1 MAKAAIAFAVY
12 PFISASVFWGCL
24 AAIGGLMWTWPQVEG
39 PYHSM
44 TFGTPLI
51 MLAFALTVTIQIGL
65 MGRDFPDDRREWFG
79 RMGAWIAIMSQIGP
93 VVLAVTTSLHID
105 FLRKPQ
111 LTDLMARTRM
121 LKLGRRL
128 AVVDVDL
135 YSRGE
140 TELVAKAQ
148 VTYSIP
154 PSPTN

>member
-1 MAKAAIAFAVY
+1 MPRLGVAELQSILDNA
-12 PFISASVFWGCL
+12 
-24 AAIGGLMWTWPQVEG
+24 
-39 PYHSM
+39 
-44 TFGTPLI
+44 
-51 MLAFALTVTIQIGL
+51 
-65 MGRDFPDDRREWFG
+65 FPDVDVPRVEEVTDDSVSVSYSVADRHG
-79 RMGAWIAIMSQIGP
+79 RPGGTLSGPVMMSLADTAAWVAIMSQIGP

-105 FLRKPQ
+105 FLRRPQ
-111 LTDLMARTRM
+111 LTDLMAKTRM

-154 PSPTN
+154 PTPTIAT

>member
-1 MAKAAIAFAVY
+1 VPRLNVEELQAI
-12 PFISASVFWGCL
+12 
-24 AAIGGLMWTWPQVEG
+24 
-39 PYHSM
+39 
-44 TFGTPLI
+44 
-51 MLAFALTVTIQIGL
+51 LTNS
-65 MGRDFPDDRREWFG
+65 FPDSDVPRIEEVTDESVIVSYAVTDRHG
-79 RMGAWIAIMSQIGP
+79 RPGGTLSGPVMMSLADTSAWVAIMSQIGP

-105 FLRKPQ
+105 FLRRPQ

-140 TELVAKAQ
+140 TDLVAKAQ

-154 PSPTN
+154 PDPTI

>member
-1 MAKAAIAFAVY
+1 MTVLGVDELQSILANAFPELDVPHVEEVTDESVIVSYAVTDRHGRPGGTLSGPVMMSLADTAAWV
-12 PFISASVFWGCL
+12 
-24 AAIGGLMWTWPQVEG
+24 
-39 PYHSM
+39 
-44 TFGTPLI
+44 
-51 MLAFALTVTIQIGL
+51 
-65 MGRDFPDDRREWFG
+65 
-79 RMGAWIAIMSQIGP
+79 AIMSQIGP

-135 YSRGE
+135 YSRGQS
-140 TELVAKAQ
+140 ELVAKSQ

-154 PSPTN
+154 PSPKN

>member
-1 MAKAAIAFAVY
+1 MPLLDVDELQAILSNA
-12 PFISASVFWGCL
+12 
-24 AAIGGLMWTWPQVEG
+24 
-39 PYHSM
+39 
-44 TFGTPLI
+44 
-51 MLAFALTVTIQIGL
+51 
-65 MGRDFPDDRREWFG
+65 FPDVEVPHVEDVTDDSVIVSYPVTDRHG
-79 RMGAWIAIMSQIGP
+79 RPGGTLSGPVIMSLADTAAWVAIMSQIGP

-105 FLRKPQ
+105 FLRKPK
-111 LTDLMARTRM
+111 LTDLIAKTRM

-154 PSPTN
+154 PSPTK